1 MAGIFTDGVAEVRP
15 GSYFTVGINDGT
27 GVIGAKDGI
36 VAVLFQGTFG
46 PLGEVIELADSQG
59 AYDIY
64 GDGGKVDAVSLAFA
78 GGAKTV
84 LAVRVGSEGTAS
96 SVQLGEIATVTAKYP
111 GKRRFSI
118 TVKDSLTEEGCKQV
132 SFYSGNKQLES
143 YTVEKNGSTEGAA
156 LKAAMANST
165 RFTVKVGTDGALED
179 VAQKEFTEGTDPTV
193 NVESYEAGFKKLESV
208 YCNAVCAATEDPA
221 VHLLLK
227 TFLDQAYDNGF
238 FACGVAAEL
247 SSTDLETRI
256 EHALMF
262 NDEKMVYVLN
272 AQADRMEEELNGYQV
287 AAIIAGM
294 YASYASNQTLTHKV
308 LEPVSGLKEVL
319 TSFQMTE
326 AEQKGC
332 LVLSKS
338 PAGKVWVDNAI
349 NTLVELPEGK
359 DAGWKKL
366 RRTKT
371 RFELM
376 YRMNTTAD
384 SLVGKVDNDK
394 NGRETVIAQLNE
406 VGAAM
411 VQEGKLTSC
420 SVTEYPDKTAN
431 TDYAYFLIDVV
442 DRDSLEHLYL
452 YYNFV
457 YSTSEEG

>member
-15 GSYFTVGINDGT
+15 GSYFTVGTKDGSS
-27 GVIGAKDGI
+27 VIGAQDGI

-46 PLGEVIELADSQG
+46 PLNEVTELSDSQG

-64 GDGGKVDAVSLAFA
+64 GDGGKVDAVSLAFL

-84 LAVRVGSEGTAS
+84 LAVRVGSEGTAA

-111 GKRRFSI
+111 GTRAFSVTI
-118 TVKDSLTEEGCKQV
+118 KDSLTEENHKQV
-132 SFYSGNKQLES
+132 IFYSGNKQLES

-156 LKAAMANST
+156 LKAAMEKSP
-165 RFTVKVGTDGALED
+165 RFTVKVGTDGELAD
-179 VAQKEFTEGTDPTV
+179 TAQKAFTAGTDPTV
-193 NVESYEAGFKKLESV
+193 NVDSYEAGLEKLESV
-208 YCNAVCAATEDPA
+208 YCNAILAAAEDTA

-227 TFLDQAYDNGF
+227 TFLDRAYDNGF

-256 EHALMF
+256 EHALAF
-262 NDEKMVYVLN
+262 NDEKMAYVLN
-272 AQADRMEEELNGYQV
+272 ARADRLGTELNGYQV
-287 AAIIAGM
+287 AAIVAGM
-294 YASYASNQTLTHKV
+294 YASYASSQTLTHKV
-308 LEPVSGLKEVL
+308 LEPVSELKEVL
-319 TSFQMTE
+319 TPSQMTE

-349 NTLVELPEGK
+349 NTLVELPEDK

-384 SLVGKVDNDK
+384 NLVGKVDNDK

-420 SVTEYPDKTAN
+420 SVTEHPDKTAN
-431 TDYAYFLIDVV
+431 ADYAYFLIDVV
-442 DRDSLEHLYL
+442 DKDSLEHLYL
-452 YYNFV
+452 YYNFS
-457 YSTSEEG
+457 YNTSEEG